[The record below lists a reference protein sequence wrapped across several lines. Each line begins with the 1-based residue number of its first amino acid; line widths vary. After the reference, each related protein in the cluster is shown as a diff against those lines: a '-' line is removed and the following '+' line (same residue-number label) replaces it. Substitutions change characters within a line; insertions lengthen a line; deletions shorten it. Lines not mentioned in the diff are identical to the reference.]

1 MKGSISVWSEK
12 GKGTTF
18 QLVLPITLAII
29 QSLIVKCAGQN
40 YAIPISSVIESFRIK
55 EGDIEFVNKK
65 EVYNLRGTTLPIVR
79 LEDRFKIKRD
89 KQKENDSLFVV
100 VAKKGE
106 RLAGIVVDD
115 LVGEQETVIH
125 PIGKNLVICP
135 ALQEQQKL
143 GKIEW

>member
-79 LEDRFKIKRD
+79 LEDRFKLKGISKKRMIAFLLSL
-89 KQKENDSLFVV
+89 QKKEKD
-100 VAKKGE
+100 
-106 RLAGIVVDD
+106 
-115 LVGEQETVIH
+115 
-125 PIGKNLVICP
+125 
-135 ALQEQQKL
+135 
-143 GKIEW
+143 